1 MTIYFL
7 LKDLSIWKRSCWEA
21 EAEAEAYGYH
31 F

>member
-7 LKDLSIWKRSCWEA
+7 LKDLSIWKRSCA

>member
-1 MTIYFL
+1 MTIYFFNE
-7 LKDLSIWKRSCWEA
+7 DLSIWKRSCG